1 MSALV
6 EWRCTGHTRYGQKCT
21 KLLGIF
27 DPAAPGQIKC
37 PSCGH
42 LNIRSTTGPPDAVQ
56 YGQSTEAIEPF
67 ERTSSEGFSYE
78 RDQIRRR

>member
-1 MSALV
+1 MIAMR
-6 EWRCTGHTRYGQKCT
+6 EWRCQGTTRYGQKCT

-42 LNIRSTTGPPDAVQ
+42 LNVRPPPDAVQ

-67 ERTSSEGFSYE
+67 KTKELEGSLISVN
-78 RDQIRRR
+78 DKRRL